1 MNTPKVI
8 PADEAMNPWPEP
20 QDIGAPLPPK
30 LDLLACIP
38 DSLATLRDFT
48 RAVST
53 AFQVPP
59 DAIFPQV
66 LGIASGCAARSIETR
81 VSPQWVET
89 AVLWVLVQQES
100 AEKKSPVLSLL
111 MAAVREWE
119 RQQRDSLSPA
129 VAEREESRRV
139 MEERLKALRAKLAK
153 LAPGPD
159 YDSEDAERRDL
170 TQKLL
175 EMPTLK
181 PPRILIDDATPEA
194 MRDLLGV
201 NGEKAIW
208 ATSEIDGAGLL
219 GTRHDKQGAPNINLL
234 LKAKNGEPFHVDR
247 AGGRAID
254 LERPAVALVLSAQP
268 IALQDVLADPYAAG
282 RGLVPR
288 FAVVCPISW
297 VGSRDLNP
305 ASIPPLLLAWWS
317 ARLGDLLAL
326 PWPGKVVLDGGPLR
340 RHEGPPRTLE
350 LEAEALRIFD
360 EMRRDIEPRLGAGGD
375 LNPVQAYAGKLAGD
389 VVRVAAVFT
398 LLADSRAERIPADAM
413 RAAVASG
420 WWMLA
425 HTRYA
430 LGDAGLSEDERDAR
444 KLLAT
449 LRRRGSRAFSARDAK
464 RALDQQG
471 HEPPAALTVLDDMG
485 WTRLATPPRPPVG
498 KNKGGRP
505 PGPIR
510 EVNPKLFDG

>member
-20 QDIGAPLPPK
+20 QDIGPPLPPK

-53 AFQVPP
+53 VFQVPP

-66 LGIASGCAARSIETR
+66 LGIASGCAARSVEIRTR
-81 VSPQWVET
+81 PQHAEVVSLWV
-89 AVLWVLVQQES
+89 AVLQES
-100 AEKKSPVLSLL
+100 GERKSSVLSCL
-111 MAAVREWE
+111 ADPVRAWQRRESE
-119 RQQRDSLSPA
+119 RLSPA
-129 VAEREESRRV
+129 VAEREEKRRDL
-139 MEERLKALRAKLAK
+139 EERLRCVRNKLGSH
-153 LAPGPD
+153 P
-159 YDSEDAERRDL
+159 EDAELQAERRDL
-170 TQKLL
+170 TQRIR
-175 EMPTLK
+175 EMPPLK
-181 PPRILIDDATPEA
+181 PSRILLDDMTPEA
-194 MRDLLGV
+194 LREVLSQ
-201 NGEKAIW
+201 NGEKALWI
-208 ATSEIDGAGLL
+208 TSEIDEAGVL
-219 GTRHDKQGAPNINLL
+219 GTRHAKQGGPNINLL
-234 LKAKNGEPFHVDR
+234 LKCKSGEPFGTDR
-247 AGGRAID
+247 ASGKAID
-254 LERPAVALVLSAQP
+254 LARPCVALVFSVQP
-268 IALQDVLADPYAAG
+268 IALRDVLADPYAAE

-288 FAVVCPISW
+288 FSVISPLSW
-297 VGSRDLNP
+297 VGSRDLDP
-305 ASIPPLLLAWWS
+305 PPIPPALVDWWTARVGEVLAM
-317 ARLGDLLAL
+317 
-326 PWPGKVVLDGGPLR
+326 PWPGKVILDGGTLR
-340 RHEGPPRTLE
+340 RHEGPARILE
-350 LEAEALRIFD
+350 LDSEALEIHK
-360 EMRRDIEPRLGAGGD
+360 ELAGVIEPRLASVGD
-375 LNPVQAYAGKLAGD
+375 LYPVKAYASKLAGD

-398 LLADSRAERIPADAM
+398 LLADPTAQRIEADAM

-444 KLLAT
+444 KLLST
-449 LRRRGSRAFSARDAK
+449 LRRRGSRAFSERDAK

-471 HEPPAALTVLDDMG
+471 QEAPAALTVLDDMG

-505 PGPIR
+505 PSPIR